1 MTCILQVLSLQLLK
15 ILLENSGAVFR
26 NSERFQGAIKQ
37 HLCLSLLKNVTVP
50 SAQVKTPPAACL
62 QCMKLQQQPCDH
74 PVHAGN
80 DPTGMWGMLWGQIHT
95 H

>member
-1 MTCILQVLSLQLLK
+1 MVIEVTRILQVLSLQLLK

-50 SAQVKTPPAACL
+50 SAQVWTQTANSMPA
-62 QCMKLQQQPCDH
+62 
-74 PVHAGN
+74 VHDASVAV
-80 DPTGMWGMLWGQIHT
+80 LHLS
-95 H
+95 